1 MMSFTLQRV
10 RKQYL
15 DGTHRVKSPDET
27 LVSVSPLMEMIGVE
41 EVKDITP
48 SDRIGIPCFSA
59 FRPRA
64 ARGGVRYHAGKGKDP
79 VQAKVS
85 AMMEAVERYSA
96 EYRMDRMEYA
106 AYEELP
112 VHRTVNPADLIL
124 PRDLHE
130 REKLHWSPALDL
142 LSGDEVYMPSNAV
155 FHPYDT
161 LGMTFPLFQSDTNGL
176 ASGNVREEAI
186 LHGIL
191 EVMERDDMSVASRT
205 RCMGRRLELDHPS
218 PARDI
223 RNKMESSGIE
233 IHLWLLSGK
242 TRIPTVAAAADDT
255 ETKDPELLVMGSGTH
270 PDPSIAALRA
280 LTEVAQSR
288 ASHLSG
294 GRENPG
300 RKSLVERA
308 GYDRMKRINRE
319 WFAPAEEFPISS
331 MDDLSTPYIDDDIR
345 LVLEELRP
353 FAERV
358 CVCDLTRTVIPVVR
372 VIIPGFEVSHVNPAR
387 VRSHSTR

>member
-1 MMSFTLQRV
+1 MMSYILQRV
-10 RKQYL
+10 RKTFL
-15 DGTHRVKSPDET
+15 DGTHRVKSPAET
-27 LVSVSPLMEMIGVE
+27 LLMVSPLMEDIGVE
-41 EVKDITP
+41 EIRDITS

-85 AMMEAVERYSA
+85 AMMESVERYSA

-106 AYEELP
+106 AYGELP

-124 PRDLHE
+124 PRDLQE
-130 REKLHWSPALDL
+130 GEKLHWSSAMDL
-142 LSGDEVYMPSNAV
+142 FSGEEVLVPSNAV

-186 LHGIL
+186 LHAML
-191 EVMERDDMSVASRT
+191 EVMERDAMSAAERKRS
-205 RCMGRRLELDHPS
+205 MGRRLELDRPC
-218 PARDI
+218 PAQEVRE
-223 RNKMESSGIE
+223 KMESSGIE
-233 IHLWLLSGK
+233 IHLWLLPGR
-242 TRIPTVAAAADDT
+242 TRVPTVAAAADDT
-255 ETKDPELLVMGSGTH
+255 VTKDPELLVMGSGTH
-270 PDPSIAALRA
+270 PDPAIAALRA

-294 GRENPG
+294 GREKPE

-308 GYDRMKRINRE
+308 GYERMKRINRE
-319 WFAPAEEFPISS
+319 WFATADEVPVSS
-331 MDDLSTPYIDDDIR
+331 LEDLSTPYIDDDIR
-345 LVLEELRP
+345 VVLEELRP
-353 FAERV
+353 HAERV
-358 CVCDLTRTVIPVVR
+358 CVGDLTRTVIPVVR
-372 VIIPGFEVSHVNPAR
+372 VIIPGFEISHVNPAR
-387 VRSHSTR
+387 IRKGAK

>member
-1 MMSFTLQRV
+1 MSHTLQRV
-10 RKQYL
+10 RKHFL
-15 DGTHRVKSPDET
+15 DGTHRVKSPAET
-27 LVSVSPLMEMIGVE
+27 LASVSPLMNQIGVVE
-41 EVKDITP
+41 ITDITP
-48 SDRIGIPCFSA
+48 ADRIGIPCFSA
-59 FRPRA
+59 YRPRA

-96 EYRMDRMEYA
+96 EYRMDPMEYA
-106 AYEELP
+106 AYEDLP

-124 PRDLHE
+124 PRSLQE
-130 REKLHWSPALDL
+130 GEKLHWSKAHDL
-142 LSGDEVYMPSNAV
+142 LSGEVVLVPSNAV

-186 LHGIL
+186 LHALL
-191 EVMERDDMSVASRT
+191 EVMERDDMSMAERN
-205 RCMGRRLELDHPS
+205 RCMGRRLEIDRAC
-218 PARDI
+218 PAREV
-223 RNKMESSGIE
+223 RERMESEGIE
-233 IHLWLLSGK
+233 IHLWLLSGR
-242 TRIPTVAAAADDT
+242 TRVPTVAAAADDT
-255 ETKDPELLVMGSGTH
+255 VSKDPELLVMGSGTH
-270 PDPSIAALRA
+270 PDPAIAALRA

-294 GRENPG
+294 SRENPD

-319 WFAPAEEFPISS
+319 WFARAEDVPLSS
-331 MDDLSTPYIDDDIR
+331 VEDLSTPYIDDDIR
-345 LVLEELRP
+345 MVLSELKP
-353 FAERV
+353 HAERV
-358 CVCDLTRTVIPVVR
+358 CVCDLTRTTIPVVR

-387 VRSHSTR
+387 IRTRVK

>member
-1 MMSFTLQRV
+1 MMNYTLQRV
-10 RKQYL
+10 RKHFL
-15 DGTHRVKSPDET
+15 DGTHRVKSPAET
-27 LVSVSPLMEMIGVE
+27 FVSVSPLMEVIGVE

-59 FRPRA
+59 YRPRA

-112 VHRTVNPADLIL
+112 IHRTVNPADLIL
-124 PRDLHE
+124 PRNLQE

-142 LSGDEVYMPSNAV
+142 LSGDEVYVPSNAV

-161 LGMTFPLFQSDTNGL
+161 QGMTFPLFQSDTNGL

-186 LHGIL
+186 LHAML
-191 EVMERDDMSVASRT
+191 EVMERDDMSVAESH
-205 RCMGRRLELDHPS
+205 RCMGRRLDLDQPC
-218 PARDI
+218 PAKDVRD
-223 RNKMESSGIE
+223 KMESCGIE
-233 IHLWLLSGK
+233 IHLWLLSGR

-255 ETKDPELLVMGSGTH
+255 VTKDPEQLVMGSGTH
-270 PDPSIAALRA
+270 PDPAIAALRA
-280 LTEVAQSR
+280 LTEIAQSR
-288 ASHLSG
+288 ASYLSG

-319 WFAPAEEFPISS
+319 WFADAEEIPLSS
-331 MDDLSTPYIDDDIR
+331 IGDLSTPYIDDDIR
-345 LVLEELRP
+345 LVLEELQP
-353 FAERV
+353 CAERV

-387 VRSHSTR
+387 IRTREGR

>member
-1 MMSFTLQRV
+1 MMSYTLQRV

-27 LVSVSPLMEMIGVE
+27 LVSVSPLMEEIGVD
-41 EVKDITP
+41 EVKDITS

-112 VHRTVNPADLIL
+112 IHRTINPANLIL

-130 REKLHWSPALDL
+130 REKLHWSPGLDL
-142 LSGDEVYMPSNAV
+142 LSGEEVHIPSNAV

-176 ASGNVREEAI
+176 ASGNVGEEAI
-186 LHGIL
+186 LHAIL
-191 EVMERDDMSVASRT
+191 EVMERDDMSVAGRT
-205 RCMGRRLELDHPS
+205 RCMGRRLELDHPC

-223 RNKMESSGIE
+223 REKMESSGIE
-233 IHLWLLSGK
+233 IHLWLLSGR

-255 ETKDPELLVMGSGTH
+255 VIKDPELLVMGSGTH
-270 PDPSIAALRA
+270 PDPAIAALRA

-319 WFAPAEEFPISS
+319 WFARAEEITISS

-358 CVCDLTRTVIPVVR
+358 CVCDLTRTIIPVVR
-372 VIIPGFEVSHVNPAR
+372 VIIPGFEVSNVNPAR
-387 VRSHSTR
+387 IRGHSTH

>member
-1 MMSFTLQRV
+1 
-10 RKQYL
+10 
-15 DGTHRVKSPDET
+15 
-27 LVSVSPLMEMIGVE
+27 MERIGVE

-96 EYRMDRMEYA
+96 EYRMDQMEYA

-142 LSGDEVYMPSNAV
+142 LSGDEVYVPSNAV

-186 LHGIL
+186 LHAIL

-205 RCMGRRLELDHPS
+205 L
-218 PARDI
+218 
-223 RNKMESSGIE
+223 
-233 IHLWLLSGK
+233 
-242 TRIPTVAAAADDT
+242 
-255 ETKDPELLVMGSGTH
+255 
-270 PDPSIAALRA
+270 
-280 LTEVAQSR
+280 
-288 ASHLSG
+288 
-294 GRENPG
+294 
-300 RKSLVERA
+300 
-308 GYDRMKRINRE
+308 
-319 WFAPAEEFPISS
+319 
-331 MDDLSTPYIDDDIR
+331 
-345 LVLEELRP
+345 
-353 FAERV
+353 
-358 CVCDLTRTVIPVVR
+358 
-372 VIIPGFEVSHVNPAR
+372 
-387 VRSHSTR
+387 

>member
-1 MMSFTLQRV
+1 MNYTLQRV
-10 RKQYL
+10 RKHFL
-15 DGTHRVKSPDET
+15 DGTHRVKSPAET
-27 LVSVSPLMEMIGVE
+27 FVSVSPLMEVIGVE

-59 FRPRA
+59 YRPRA

-112 VHRTVNPADLIL
+112 IHRTVNPADLIL
-124 PRDLHE
+124 PRNLQE

-142 LSGDEVYMPSNAV
+142 LSGDEVYVPSNAV

-161 LGMTFPLFQSDTNGL
+161 QGMTFPLFQSDTNGL

-186 LHGIL
+186 LHAML
-191 EVMERDDMSVASRT
+191 EVMERDDMSVAESH
-205 RCMGRRLELDHPS
+205 RCMGRRLDLDQPC
-218 PARDI
+218 PAKDVRD
-223 RNKMESSGIE
+223 KMESCGIE
-233 IHLWLLSGK
+233 IHLWLLSGR

-255 ETKDPELLVMGSGTH
+255 VTKDPEQLVMGSGTH
-270 PDPSIAALRA
+270 PDPAIAALRA
-280 LTEVAQSR
+280 LTEIAQSR
-288 ASHLSG
+288 ASYLSG

-319 WFAPAEEFPISS
+319 WFADAEEIPLSS
-331 MDDLSTPYIDDDIR
+331 IGDLSTPYIDDDIR
-345 LVLEELRP
+345 LVLEELQP
-353 FAERV
+353 CAERV

-387 VRSHSTR
+387 IRTREGR